1 MKVYLG
7 IKFHPDNRNRDRI
20 ELISQALSLYG
31 CEIVCI
37 RRDIEQW
44 GAVQLASREL
54 MSKTFEVIRACQLVV
69 IDLTEKGVG
78 VGIEAGYA
86 YAQRIPVI
94 TIARAGADISNTL
107 QGISRE
113 TYLYRSVDD
122 LKGFF
127 SSLRP
132 SDEQS
137 PDTGAARSK
146 L

>member
-54 MSKTFEVIRACQLVV
+54 TAPYPLRAH
-69 IDLTEKGVG
+69 I
-78 VGIEAGYA
+78 
-86 YAQRIPVI
+86 
-94 TIARAGADISNTL
+94 
-107 QGISRE
+107 
-113 TYLYRSVDD
+113 YRV
-122 LKGFF
+122 
-127 SSLRP
+127 RVP
-132 SDEQS
+132 DEPRGKHQ
-137 PDTGAARSK
+137 
-146 L
+146 